1 MKFCKKAF
9 CLLTTSLRCL
19 LKLLDCFPSIGRFVF
34 PSTGR
39 FVQNFVNHTYIIER
53 EVYQTERFAD
63 GCRHVVYAV
72 FAWRYP
78 YGDVGRFGGVHK
90 RM

>member
-19 LKLLDCFPSIGRFVF
+19 SKLLDCFPSI
-34 PSTGR
+34 GR

-53 EVYQTERFAD
+53 EVYQTERFTV

-72 FAWRYP
+72 FAWPYP